1 MAKYTGFNAEP
12 KLQLT
17 GTDGITY
24 TYSLYKD
31 YSTFPLT
38 SGDGTYQS
46 VSTKMFPMTVTQRC
60 SPRHFLSHLQI
71 R

>member
-1 MAKYTGFNAEP
+1 MAKYTGFNAKP

-24 TYSLYKD
+24 TVFTKIIVP
-31 YSTFPLT
+31 FPLLPEMEPIR
-38 SGDGTYQS
+38 S